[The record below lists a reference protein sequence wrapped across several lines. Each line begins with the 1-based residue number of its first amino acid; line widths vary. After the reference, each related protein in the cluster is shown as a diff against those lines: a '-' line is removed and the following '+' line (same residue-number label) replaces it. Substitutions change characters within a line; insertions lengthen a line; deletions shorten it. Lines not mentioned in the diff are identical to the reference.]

1 MSCREQS
8 WKKTGQKR
16 IERGRG
22 RWKTEDKDNLR
33 KV

>member
-1 MSCREQS
+1 MQRTKLE
-8 WKKTGQKR
+8 KTGQKR